1 MKVVST
7 KLKEVKV
14 IEYEKNMI
22 LEVFH
27 IPYISEEE

>member
-14 IEYEKNMI
+14 IEFEKNMI

-27 IPYISEEE
+27 ILYIS